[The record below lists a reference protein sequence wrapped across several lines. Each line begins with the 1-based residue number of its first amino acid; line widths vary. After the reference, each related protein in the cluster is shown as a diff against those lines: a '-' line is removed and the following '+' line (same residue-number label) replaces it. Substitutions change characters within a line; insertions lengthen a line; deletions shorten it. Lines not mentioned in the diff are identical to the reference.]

1 MRLRQEIST
10 YKRYLNLKFKM
21 KNLYNIVI
29 ESTIKVIPPN
39 PPLAKGGRGDFQIKN
54 SKIRNSIILHF
65 TFLIFIYLIGVLLL
79 LSCGKKEVR
88 PVSLE
93 SKITQEAFGLA
104 ETIRNAYIKNDRETL
119 ERSST
124 KDGYRELIGVIKS
137 FDSAELTFT
146 PTWVE
151 IEDSVVSVNV
161 SWKGTW
167 IAGGKRTE
175 DRGLAVFVFEG
186 RPLKLSQVLR
196 ANPFRQP
203 E

>member
-1 MRLRQEIST
+1 MYYASCVSVISVVS
-10 YKRYLNLKFKM
+10 LLQ
-21 KNLYNIVI
+21 
-29 ESTIKVIPPN
+29 
-39 PPLAKGGRGDFQIKN
+39 LA
-54 SKIRNSIILHF
+54 L
-65 TFLIFIYLIGVLLL
+65 LALLL
-79 LSCGKKEVR
+79 LSCGKKEVK
-88 PVSLE
+88 PVSPE

-119 ERSST
+119 ERNST
-124 KDGYRELIGVIKS
+124 NDGYRELIGAIKS
-137 FDSAELTFT
+137 FDSAELTFI

-175 DRGLAVFVFEG
+175 DRGLAVFVLEG